1 MGIKKHLYGLLLLT
15 VLCCVNAQAQDH
27 MYSQFFNS
35 PNYLN
40 PALNGQFEG
49 DLRMSL
55 IYRNQYSSIG
65 NGGLSY
71 LTATI
76 DYNVP
81 RFGGGFGLMFTRA
94 SEGTAYL
101 NKNNISGIYS
111 YSVGS
116 ESFVLSFGLQAGI
129 TNRSVDYSKLVF
141 SDQIDPRLGYIP
153 GSVSGADAALF
164 NNKFYFDSGAGIN
177 LTTGDFNIG
186 GAAQH
191 INRPNES
198 FTGVPAKLPMRG
210 TLHASYR
217 YNLTKDDNIDEDQK
231 SYIIPSVVL
240 YKQSQAQSVALG
252 LQYKRRSINA
262 GLWYRSG
269 GLGSGPASVVVSF
282 IFDVFINHEGA
293 EKMRLGVSHDVPAG
307 RGLNYS
313 NTSGTT
319 EGSVSYETTLPY
331 GMNQYRKFNGN
342 RRCYDF
348 Y

>member
-1 MGIKKHLYGLLLLT
+1 MKVYKTILTLLFTLSVCMHLK
-15 VLCCVNAQAQDH
+15 AQDH

-35 PNYLN
+35 PVYLN

-49 DLRMSL
+49 DLRMNL
-55 IYRNQYSSIG
+55 IYRNQYTSVPGS
-65 NGGLSY
+65 LSY
-71 LTATI
+71 ITASI

-81 RFGGGFGLMFTRA
+81 QFGGGIGLLFTRSA
-94 SEGTAYL
+94 EGTAYL

-116 ESFVLSFGLQAGI
+116 EAFVLSFGLQAGV

-141 SDQIDPRLGYIP
+141 SDQIDPRLGFIP
-153 GSVSGADAALF
+153 GSVSAADPPLF

-177 LTTGDFNIG
+177 LTVGEFNIG

-191 INRPNES
+191 VNRPNES
-198 FTGVPAKLPMRG
+198 FTGVPVKLPIRS

-217 YNLTKDDNIDEDQK
+217 WNVSNDDNLYDDEK
-231 SYIIPSVVL
+231 SYVIPSVVM
-240 YKQSQAQSVALG
+240 YKQANAQSVSAG

-262 GLWYRSG
+262 GVWYRG
-269 GLGSGPASVVVSF
+269 GGQTGPSSFVVSL
-282 IFDVFINHEGA
+282 IFDLFINRDGG
-293 EKMRLGVSHDVPAG
+293 EKIRMGVSHDVPSG
-307 RGLNYS
+307 GLNYS

-319 EGSVSYETTLPY
+319 EGSIGYETKLPSRSN
-331 GMNQYRKFNGN
+331 MERKFIGA